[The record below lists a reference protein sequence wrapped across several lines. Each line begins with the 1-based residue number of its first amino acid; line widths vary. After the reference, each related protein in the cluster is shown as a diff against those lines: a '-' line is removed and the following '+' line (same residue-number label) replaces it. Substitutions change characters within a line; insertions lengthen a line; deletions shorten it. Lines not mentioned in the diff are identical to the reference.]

1 MGKLQEYFSKFNGMR
16 AMVVGD
22 VMIDAYY
29 WGKVQR
35 ISPEAPVPIA
45 DIQEHENRLGGAANV
60 ALNVMALGAI
70 PIICSVVGEDG
81 KGAIFNELLDKR
93 GFSSTGIIQSNE
105 RRTTVKTRIIAEGQH
120 LLRVDE
126 EDRHLLSGKDE
137 LLFIERCRSIMESDT
152 IDVLIF
158 EDYNKGILTPKV
170 INSLIDIAKA
180 NDIPTTVDPK
190 KDHFFE
196 YQGVDL
202 FKPNLKELREG
213 LKIEVNPSDE
223 NSLISAVQRLEEK
236 LNNKWSLITL
246 SEYGVFVKNQDHSTV
261 IPAHPREI
269 ADVSGAGDTVI
280 SIASLLLAAGASPVE
295 LAAIANLG
303 GGLVCERVGVVP
315 IDKDLLYKEAQN
327 LTQHGV

>member
-45 DIQEHENRLGGAANV
+45 DIEEHENRLGGAANV
-60 ALNVMALGAI
+60 ALNIMALGAT
-70 PIICSVVGEDG
+70 PIICSVIGDDEKSGV
-81 KGAIFNELLDKR
+81 FNELLERR
-93 GFSSTGIIQSNE
+93 GFSSIGIIQSHE

-126 EDRHLLSGKDE
+126 EDRHLLSGDDE
-137 LLFIERCRSIMESDT
+137 ILFIERCKAIMESNT

-170 INSLIDIAKA
+170 ISALIDIAKA
-180 NDIPTTVDPK
+180 NEIQTTVDPK

-213 LKIEVNPSDE
+213 LKIEVDPDNK
-223 NSLISAVQRLEEK
+223 NSLILAVEQMEMK
-236 LNNKWSLITL
+236 LKNRWSLITL
-246 SEYGVFVKNQDHSTV
+246 SEYGVFVKNKSDSTV

-280 SIASLLLAAGASPVE
+280 SIASLLLAAGANPVE

-315 IDKDLLYKEAQN
+315 IDKALLFKEAQN
-327 LTQHGV
+327 LIQNGI